1 METSSRDTLDTSP
14 CDTLDTGLS
23 SEALDL
29 SGYEFTAVV
38 GDFGLATR
46 IPTPESRRQKK
57 LSKSASKVSFRKL
70 LGIYLRS
77 WAISSCPRR

>member
-1 METSSRDTLDTSP
+1 METSSRDTTP
-14 CDTLDTGLS
+14 RDTLDTALS

-57 LSKSASKVSFRKL
+57 LSIVGKKTVFFFCFSFCH
-70 LGIYLRS
+70 
-77 WAISSCPRR
+77 WF